1 VETADG
7 HNLPKNCFIG
17 VRVGDVLK
25 QGRYEPQ
32 RCYNFPQL
40 DRRRNAKV
48 DIYQHVGTC
57 MVAVD
62 PDTKATHEV
71 AVSSLDTE
79 TPNSRIK
86 IHIQA
91 MSEENKQ
98 QREQRTKA
106 LKVQARDYLMRY
118 SIEERLSEAVKA
130 LLKEQPADPTAFL
143 CKQLTDWD
151 KAQAGDPKSGKQEAT
166 AAPAASELP
175 QVFEDESVNRL
186 RKDARNAFIR
196 ASDDGTL
203 ETALQGAKV
212 GGAKDTKPQ
221 PQGKEELRLR
231 VSNLLM
237 SSAENGDLEKALASV
252 MQEGIGSMGKEQYL
266 ESLRQEAAGGS
277 EQASYQ
283 NADESEIIRM
293 EAQQLLV
300 AAMQNGTLEN
310 ILSSVTN
317 NKGSEKLETKV
328 TKLFGSVP
336 PEDHRRK
343 TAEVMQGVSAAD
355 RKKVMAAIEK
365 IEADD
370 PKDALRIKVAEL
382 MLDAPEKDLDGALA
396 KVMKDVSKA
405 DKEKIVQAIEKLE
418 GGKDSLRIQLAEMI
432 IRVPPEDLQKTVASV
447 MKDLSAADRKKIQ
460 DALDKLWAKE
470 ERAELRYTV
479 LELLRASPEADLQ
492 RNLHTVM
499 QGMTADD
506 RKKIQEAIK
515 HLEAGSGKDA
525 LRIKVAELMLA
536 APPHQAIESTIKDL
550 SAADRQKIW
559 EAIQHIEGASG
570 SQEAMAGMAAELL
583 VSAAEDGKFE
593 NKLADAVEAQDT
605 LPLRERI
612 VELLGRSKEDDLS
625 KDLAAVMKDL
635 SAADKKKI
643 QDAVKKVEGDP
654 KHKLRMKIAELMLQ
668 MPEGETLEKSLA
680 AVMKDLNAADVMKIR
695 EAVAKVEMGAA
706 KLTAKFMALMES
718 SPEDQLG
725 DNLKKVMKELSASD
739 RGKLQEAMAQVEAD
753 PNEALRLKVA
763 ELLLRASESH
773 LETAL
778 AAIMKDLPAA
788 ERAKIVSAIDR
799 VEAFH
804 GPIVT
809 QNVMMNSS
817 LNSFGMQ
824 PGLAIM

>member
-1 VETADG
+1 
-7 HNLPKNCFIG
+7 
-17 VRVGDVLK
+17 
-25 QGRYEPQ
+25 
-32 RCYNFPQL
+32 
-40 DRRRNAKV
+40 
-48 DIYQHVGTC
+48 
-57 MVAVD
+57 
-62 PDTKATHEV
+62 
-71 AVSSLDTE
+71 
-79 TPNSRIK
+79 
-86 IHIQA
+86 
-91 MSEENKQ
+91 
-98 QREQRTKA
+98 
-106 LKVQARDYLMRY
+106 
-118 SIEERLSEAVKA
+118 
-130 LLKEQPADPTAFL
+130 
-143 CKQLTDWD
+143 
-151 KAQAGDPKSGKQEAT
+151 
-166 AAPAASELP
+166 
-175 QVFEDESVNRL
+175 
-186 RKDARNAFIR
+186 
-196 ASDDGTL
+196 
-203 ETALQGAKV
+203 
-212 GGAKDTKPQ
+212 
-221 PQGKEELRLR
+221 
-231 VSNLLM
+231 M

-432 IRVPPEDLQKTVASV
+432 IRVPPEDLQKT
-447 MKDLSAADRKKIQ
+447 DLSAADRKKIQ

-799 VEAFH
+799 VEA
-804 GPIVT
+804 
-809 QNVMMNSS
+809 
-817 LNSFGMQ
+817 L
-824 PGLAIM
+824 

>member
-1 VETADG
+1 METADG

-151 KAQAGDPKSGKQEAT
+151 KAGDPKSGKQEAT

-186 RKDARNAFIR
+186 RKDARNAFIK

-203 ETALQGAKV
+203 EAALHGAK
-212 GGAKDTKPQ
+212 GGVAKDTKQ
-221 PQGKEELRLR
+221 QGKEELRLR

-237 SSAENGDLEKALASV
+237 SSAENGELEKALASV
-252 MQEGIGSMGKEQYL
+252 MQEGIGTMGKEQYL
-266 ESLRQEAAGGS
+266 ESLRKEAAGGP

-283 NADESEIIRM
+283 NADETEIVRM

-310 ILSSVTN
+310 ILSSVTVA
-317 NKGSEKLETKV
+317 NKGSGKLETKV
-328 TKLFGSVP
+328 TKLLASVP

-343 TAEVMQGVSAAD
+343 TAEVMQGMSAAD

-432 IRVPPEDLQKTVASV
+432 MRVPEEDLQKTVASV

-460 DALDKLWAKE
+460 EALDKLEAKE

-499 QGMTADD
+499 QGMTAGD
-506 RKKIQEAIK
+506 RKKIQEAIQ

-536 APPHQAIESTIKDL
+536 APQHQAIESTIKDL

-570 SQEAMAGMAAELL
+570 SQEAMTGMAAELL

-593 NKLADAVEAQDT
+593 NKLADAVQEQDT

-680 AVMKDLNAADVMKIR
+680 AVMKDLNAADVVKIR

-706 KLTAKFMALMES
+706 KLTAKFMELMAS

-725 DNLKKVMKELSASD
+725 DNVKAVMKELSASD

-804 GPIVT
+804 GPMVT